1 MYSSSD
7 EECSEETIIIISDPS
22 DEKSLSRDS
31 EPFLPEIHL
40 SGGSADGQDQIAEYL
55 KNSLENPSEKFWE
68 KFKFVPLEYSKS
80 DGESVSTE
88 KK

>member
-7 EECSEETIIIISDPS
+7 EECSEETIILISDPS
-22 DEKSLSRDS
+22 DEKSLSQDS

-40 SGGSADGQDQIAEYL
+40 SGGSADPPL
-55 KNSLENPSEKFWE
+55 KFSLENSSEKLWE
-68 KFKFVPLEYSKS
+68 KFKFIPLEYSKS
-80 DGESVSTE
+80 DGELVSTE